1 MKHSSLNLNKFS
13 DYIRDHG
20 IDAAMAKYHMSRNT
34 VKKIC
39 KNNDIPIPKKGRPLK
54 RISDEQKQWV
64 DHYRALFNL
73 GYKKMSRVSFRY
85 NMNISEWNMR
95 KYYEENDLYI
105 FMHEFK
111 PDPKEEHSNRFTA
124 KFAGQSW
131 HTDLHYLK
139 IQSNEEKQKYLIAF
153 IDDRTRKILYY
164 EVLNDKCGLTVSNS
178 LIKAL
183 QSSPPPRFII
193 IDNGTEFIGEN
204 FQRIL
209 KDYGIQVHR
218 IHAYTPQENGK
229 IERWWKTIEHS
240 ATSPLVEPYLSY
252 IINEYNTKW
261 EHCSLKELTGQPM
274 TPEEA
279 WCKMIH
285 WENQPFE
292 SLGYEY
298 NNEMYS
304 YEVIDE

>member
-1 MKHSSLNLNKFS
+1 MCVPYYK
-13 DYIRDHG
+13 
-20 IDAAMAKYHMSRNT
+20 AA
-34 VKKIC
+34 
-39 KNNDIPIPKKGRPLK
+39 P
-54 RISDEQKQWV
+54 
-64 DHYRALFNL
+64 
-73 GYKKMSRVSFRY
+73 Y
-85 NMNISEWNMR
+85 NM
-95 KYYEENDLYI
+95 
-105 FMHEFK
+105 
-111 PDPKEEHSNRFTA
+111 EHT
-124 KFAGQSW
+124 
-131 HTDLHYLK
+131 LC
-139 IQSNEEKQKYLIAF
+139 
-153 IDDRTRKILYY
+153 
-164 EVLNDKCGLTVSNS
+164 VCV
-178 LIKAL
+178 
-183 QSSPPPRFII
+183 
-193 IDNGTEFIGEN
+193 
-204 FQRIL
+204 
-209 KDYGIQVHR
+209 R